1 MLDHPLSQRI
11 KARSGPGGILLMQPE
26 FIEMLRFILLET
38 PEEIN
43 QIFRSYAKISSHFRI
58 PSPDHLCLRL
68 NLKIL
73 EVPPWRDYPCGFAQS
88 EQPILRIY
96 FLRKP

>member
-1 MLDHPLSQRI
+1 M
-11 KARSGPGGILLMQPE
+11 PE
-26 FIEMLRFILLET
+26 FVEMLRFILLKT

-58 PSPDHLCLRL
+58 PSSGHLCLRL

-73 EVPPWRDYPCGFAQS
+73 EIPSWRNYPCGFAQS
-88 EQPILRIY
+88 EQPFLRIY
-96 FLRKP
+96 FCASPHPDKPEKLKVN